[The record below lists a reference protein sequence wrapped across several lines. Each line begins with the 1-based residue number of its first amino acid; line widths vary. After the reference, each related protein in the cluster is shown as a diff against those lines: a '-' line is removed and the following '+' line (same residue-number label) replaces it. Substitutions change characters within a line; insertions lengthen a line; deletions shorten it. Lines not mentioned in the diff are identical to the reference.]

1 MYRVRAA
8 IYISWST
15 KDQGMFILNVLSME
29 VKVYDRQSIV
39 SLFLTKEV
47 TSSNKD
53 VTILDAII
61 YRYNI
66 QVHVYRYMYTGT
78 CIQV

>member
-53 VTILDAII
+53 VTILDNCC
-61 YRYNI
+61 YNI
-66 QVHVYRYMYTGT
+66 QGTVYRYMYTGT
-78 CIQV
+78 CILV